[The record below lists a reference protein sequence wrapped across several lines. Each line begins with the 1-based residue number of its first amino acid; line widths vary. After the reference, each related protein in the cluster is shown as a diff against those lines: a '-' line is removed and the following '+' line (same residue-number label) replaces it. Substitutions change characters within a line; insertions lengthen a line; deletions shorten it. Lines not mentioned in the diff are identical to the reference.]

1 MKSCH
6 FLISIFTLATFS
18 QLLSGADWPSWG
30 KDQSRNMVSS
40 EKGITFK
47 FKPGE
52 FNEDESVDLSTTENI
67 KWVAK
72 LGSQSYGNVTIGEGK
87 VIVGTNNESVRDPQ
101 KKGDRGVVMCFDEV
115 SGAFE
120 WQLVIPKLGAGKVSD
135 WEYIGVCSSA
145 AIEKGRAYVV
155 TNRCEVICLDLEG
168 LKNGND
174 GPYKEEENYVR
185 PKGAMDLLSP
195 ELDADIIWRY
205 DMRDELGVFPH
216 NVTSSSALIVGDR
229 IFVATSNGVDW
240 SHTNIPSPLS
250 PSWIALDKST
260 GALIGED
267 GSEASKESFHAA
279 WSSLTYG
286 VIDDVETLFWGGTD
300 GFLYAYPNQTKQD
313 EEGFDLFLPKW
324 KVDCNEPGYRIDS
337 EGRKIPYAT
346 PPGPSE
352 LIATPVLYNNRLYCS
367 IGQDPEHGDGVGRL
381 SCIDANSGEVLWKN
395 TDIGRTISTPSI
407 GDGLIYQ
414 AEYAGILH
422 CLDAETGE
430 VYWTHDSYS
439 RIWGS
444 TLLVD
449 GKVLLGN
456 EDGDLL
462 IFEHGKEYAEPEAI
476 NLGAPIYSS
485 PVVANQTL
493 YVSTQTHLYA
503 VGKTKK

>member
-1 MKSCH
+1 MKFCSSIVP
-6 FLISIFTLATFS
+6 FLYLVFGLTG
-18 QLLSGADWPSWG
+18 LSAVDWPSWG
-30 KDQSRNMVSS
+30 KDSFRNMVSH
-40 EKGITFK
+40 ETGIIFE
-47 FKPGE
+47 FLPGE
-52 FNEDESVDLSTTENI
+52 FNEDESVDLSTTQNI

-72 LGSQSYGNVTIGEGK
+72 LGSQAYGNVTIGEGK
-87 VIVGTNNESVRDPQ
+87 VLVGTNNESVRDP
-101 KKGDRGVVMCFDEV
+101 KKVGDRGIVMCFDEKT
-115 SGAFE
+115 GAFE

-145 AIEKGRAYVV
+145 AIEEGKAYVV
-155 TNRCEVICLDLEG
+155 TNRCEVICLDLSG
-168 LKNGND
+168 LKDGND
-174 GPYKEEENYVR
+174 GPFQDEEQYIR
-185 PKGAMDLLSP
+185 SKGLMDPLDKQI
-195 ELDADIIWRY
+195 DADIIWRY

-229 IFVATSNGVDW
+229 LFVATSNGVDW

-250 PSWIALDKST
+250 PSWIALDKVS
-260 GALIGED
+260 GELIGED
-267 GSEASKESFHAA
+267 GSSASKEALHAA

-286 VIDDVETLFWGGTD
+286 IVDGAETLFWGGTD
-300 GFLYAYPNQTKQD
+300 GFLYAYPNQTQKD
-313 EEGFDLFLPKW
+313 KEGFDLFLPKW
-324 KVDCNEPGYRIDS
+324 KLDCNEPHYRVDN

-352 LIATPVLYNNRLYCS
+352 LIATPVLYENKIYCS

-381 SCIDANSGEVLWKN
+381 SCINAKTGEVIWKN
-395 TDIGRTISTPSI
+395 TDVGRTISTPSV
-407 GDGLIYQ
+407 GDGLVYQ

-422 CLDAETGE
+422 CLDANTGE

-462 IFEHGKEYAEPEAI
+462 IFEHGKEFSEPKSI

-493 YVSTQTHLYA
+493 YISTQTHLYA
-503 VGKTKK
+503 IGK